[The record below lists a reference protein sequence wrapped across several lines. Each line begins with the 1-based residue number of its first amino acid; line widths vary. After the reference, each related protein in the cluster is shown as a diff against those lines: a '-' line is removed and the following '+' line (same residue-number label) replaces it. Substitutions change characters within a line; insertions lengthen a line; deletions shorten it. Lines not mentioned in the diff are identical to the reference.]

1 MAAKCPQTLSGI
13 AFDCNPS
20 AGGIRTIW
28 LAPYD
33 EAVTI
38 TAESGVITDIS
49 NLDDFVKYNFRKN
62 TGSMTST
69 LNVDPANGIN
79 YVSTELNLVFG
90 KMETSKRI
98 EIQALVLS
106 EVFAIVKDAN
116 GKYWLLG
123 KDEGVSATAGTGQTG
138 TVKTDGN
145 NYNITLTDESLEFPY
160 ECGTKI
166 IEGLAD

>member
-1 MAAKCPQTLSGI
+1 MAAKCPQTLTGI
-13 AFDCNPS
+13 AFDCTS
-20 AGGIRTIW
+20 SMGGVRTIW

-49 NLDDFVKYNFRKN
+49 NLDSFVKYNFRKN
-62 TGSMTST
+62 TASMTST
-69 LNVDPANGIN
+69 LNVDAANGIN
-79 YVSTELNLVFG
+79 FVSTELNMVFG
-90 KMETSKRI
+90 KMETSKRV
-98 EIQALVLS
+98 EIQSLVLA

-116 GKYWLLG
+116 GKYWFLG

-138 TVKTDGN
+138 TVKTDAN
-145 NYNITLTDESLEFPY
+145 SYNITLTDESLEFPC
-160 ECGTKI
+160 ECGNKI